1 MYVLYGDPTV
11 MAEVTLI
18 PALKVM
24 TIQRISSLRDELYNV
39 QVKLTD
45 FVHTSLKNTA
55 ALSLQDTTEI
65 E

>member
-1 MYVLYGDPTV
+1 
-11 MAEVTLI
+11 MAEVTLTS
-18 PALKVM
+18 ALKVM

>member
-45 FVHTSLKNTA
+45 SVHTSLKNTA